1 MEEGGL
7 VFLSDEAGEVHAVG
21 NATGTGACAHIW
33 EKGGVPHGVGDAP
46 SDDEVPPRSRVEAR
60 DGIDEGQHVLADV
73 EASQVEEEAVGQA
86 VFSAD
91 GVAMR
96 LRDGDAD
103 CLVDT
108 EVDRAHAGCRD
119 AEVADDVPARG
130 VGVCKD
136 DVGAAR
142 TGGHEAVVEAHKGG
156 RGVRRHHQGD
166 QVVDGRDDRYAA
178 RHDRRCEVRDVHH
191 RCANLGGE
199 AGETHLFPS
208 DLGQAGW
215 QAGHGWARHGGYGAE
230 RVRASGKA
238 FRDRHRHERI
248 VEGLGGGD
256 QVREV
261 LPAPGCR
268 VRQEVRV
275 DGDAVLRRHAVGT
288 DDRHPAAPTATST
301 ISAMLLALDIG
312 NTNVVAGLFAGDEIR
327 AEMRVATDRD
337 RTADEW
343 HVLWDSLLRIR
354 GFGIGN
360 VTGACIASV
369 VPGLIAPFEVW
380 LAEARVPTVTCRS
393 GDDLG
398 VGVDIDNPAEAGI
411 DRVLNCLAAKYR
423 HGAPAIVVDMGT
435 ATTFDVLSRE
445 GNYIGGAIAPGM
457 GVALD
462 ALVGRTSQLRRV
474 PLVRPPSSIGR
485 STVQALQSGA
495 ILGYAGLVEG
505 LVSRL
510 RADLDEAVPAI
521 ATGGLAPLIVPET
534 TVFAHIDPDLTL
546 HGIRLAWERLRG
558 IGRAA

>member
-1 MEEGGL
+1 
-7 VFLSDEAGEVHAVG
+7 
-21 NATGTGACAHIW
+21 
-33 EKGGVPHGVGDAP
+33 
-46 SDDEVPPRSRVEAR
+46 
-60 DGIDEGQHVLADV
+60 
-73 EASQVEEEAVGQA
+73 
-86 VFSAD
+86 
-91 GVAMR
+91 
-96 LRDGDAD
+96 
-103 CLVDT
+103 
-108 EVDRAHAGCRD
+108 
-119 AEVADDVPARG
+119 
-130 VGVCKD
+130 
-136 DVGAAR
+136 
-142 TGGHEAVVEAHKGG
+142 
-156 RGVRRHHQGD
+156 
-166 QVVDGRDDRYAA
+166 
-178 RHDRRCEVRDVHH
+178 
-191 RCANLGGE
+191 
-199 AGETHLFPS
+199 
-208 DLGQAGW
+208 
-215 QAGHGWARHGGYGAE
+215 
-230 RVRASGKA
+230 
-238 FRDRHRHERI
+238 
-248 VEGLGGGD
+248 
-256 QVREV
+256 
-261 LPAPGCR
+261 
-268 VRQEVRV
+268 
-275 DGDAVLRRHAVGT
+275 
-288 DDRHPAAPTATST
+288 
-301 ISAMLLALDIG
+301 MLLALDIG
-312 NTNVVAGLFAGDEIR
+312 NTNVVAGLFDGDAIR

-343 HVLWDSLLRIR
+343 HVLWDSLLRVR

-369 VPGLIAPFEVW
+369 VPGLIAPFEAW

-411 DRVLNCLAAKYR
+411 DRVLNCLAAKHR

-510 RADLDEAVPAI
+510 RADLHEAVPAI

-558 IGRAA
+558 TGRAA